1 MRFRYTLSST
11 YSGSLVLTKDP
22 KGWESMETIIK
33 RGAQYHGTFYE
44 TMVQL
49 QFTCGAGKE
58 YIDNIYEAY
67 GVDALVNILIEINC
81 GGGVGSIDAPDY
93 SDDYSDDYGSII
105 TGSGAAVYET
115 FFEGTLDFSKYNKT
129 TRSTFVDLLQSDFIQ
144 KTINRFETKVEL
156 TKDEDLDGNTLTQL
170 ALSTITLPS
179 KTIQYGTSLELDETA
194 QADTID
200 FPDISDSYATFYI
213 YHPFGII
220 FDDLGAFPITP
231 VIESFDSV
239 TQHPQALFIAP
250 FTGTYNIS
258 YSFIGSMTI
267 QHYDDSTVTYVFEL
281 KYGVSETG
289 GGSTVIGSSF
299 GQIFTPNSTHT
310 LDFSFTGNLTVN
322 MVEGDEFQF
331 YFRNSSGASFHIDFH
346 LDYTTCDFNANINTE
361 TVASDCDTFLVHEA
375 GAAIAQRI
383 TGLEDCFR
391 SDLLGRTNSM
401 PNDYVDNGCMS
412 FMAITCGK
420 KIRRMPTAKSP
431 IFMSMAEY
439 FNTINAIGNVGLGF
453 EKIGTQY
460 YIRIE
465 EKEYF
470 YSLTSLM
477 QCPYA
482 NEIKTTVAKDYF
494 VSDIEIG
501 YDKWENE
508 EVNGLD
514 EFNTKQNYNTGIKSI
529 ESRRLLLSPLIAS
542 AYAIEFTR
550 RKKYSNFP
558 NLDWKYDNDNFIICL
573 NRSVD
578 AYNNPTDL
586 DTVELDE
593 NYSQIN
599 NVLDSETGYNYRISP
614 KRNLL
619 RHLSVI
625 NGSLTKYVNR
635 LIKFVYGEGNYFMSS
650 EFTADTCAGNFDNEL
665 LEEDQDIDSTAVGI
679 DPIWIPEYI
688 EFEYPMGFSTFLTIK
703 NSPYG
708 CIEVSNSDTGFV
720 KGYIIE
726 LRYKPVGGMASFKLL
741 RAFEA

>member
-33 RGAQYHGTFYE
+33 RGTQYHGTFYE

-58 YIDNIYEAY
+58 YIDDIYETY

-81 GGGVGSIDAPDY
+81 GGGLGNIDAPDY
-93 SDDYSDDYGSII
+93 SNDYSDDYGSTIS
-105 TGSGAAVYET
+105 GSGAAVYQT

-179 KTIQYGTSLELDETA
+179 KTIQYGTSLELDETSQEDPFA
-194 QADTID
+194 
-200 FPDISDSYATFYI
+200 FPDIGDSYQFFYI

-220 FDDLGAFPITP
+220 FDDIDAFPIFPT
-231 VIESFDSV
+231 IEAFDST
-239 TQHPQALFIAP
+239 TQHPQGLFIAP
-250 FTGTYNIS
+250 FTGTYNIAYNLVGDINFNNTS
-258 YSFIGSMTI
+258 GGTI
-267 QHYDDSTVTYVFEL
+267 TATYQL
-281 KYGVSETG
+281 KYGVDQTG
-289 GGSTVIGSSF
+289 GGSTQIGSNFGGIVANGDNRTDSF
-299 GQIFTPNSTHT
+299 NFSGT
-310 LDFSFTGNLTVN
+310 LTLSLT
-322 MVEGDEFQF
+322 EGEAFQF
-331 YFRNSSGASFHIDFH
+331 YFRLGTGGVFECEITLN
-346 LDYTTCDFNANINTE
+346 YTTCDFTANINTE
-361 TVASDCDTFLVHEA
+361 TVSSTCDVFPIHEA

-391 SDLLGRTNSM
+391 SSLLGRTNSE
-401 PNDYVDNGCMS
+401 PNFYEDNGCMS
-412 FMAITCGK
+412 FMATTCGK
-420 KIRRMPTAKSP
+420 KIRKIPTAKSP

-439 FNTINAIGNVGLGF
+439 FNTINSIGNVGLGF
-453 EKIGTQY
+453 EKIGSQY

-470 YSLTSLM
+470 YSITSLM
-477 QCPYA
+477 ECPNA
-482 NEIKTTVAKDYF
+482 NEIKTSVAKDYF
-494 VSDIEIG
+494 ISDIEIG

-514 EFNTKQNYNTGIKSI
+514 EFNTKQNYNTGIKAI
-529 ESRRLLLSPLIAS
+529 ESRRLLLSPMIAS

-558 NLDWKYDNDNFIICL
+558 SLDWKYDNDNFIMCL

-586 DTVELDE
+586 DTIELDE

-625 NGSLTKYVNR
+625 NGSLTKYANR
-635 LIKFVYGEGNYFMSS
+635 LIKFVYGEGNYFMESQ
-650 EFTADTCAGNFDNEL
+650 FTADTCPGNFDNEL
-665 LEEDQDIDSTAVGI
+665 LEESQDIDSTAVGI
-679 DPIWIPEYI
+679 NPIWIPEYI
-688 EFEYPMGFSTFLTIK
+688 EFDYPMGFSTFLTIK

-708 CIEVSNSDTGFV
+708 CIEVSNTDTDFV